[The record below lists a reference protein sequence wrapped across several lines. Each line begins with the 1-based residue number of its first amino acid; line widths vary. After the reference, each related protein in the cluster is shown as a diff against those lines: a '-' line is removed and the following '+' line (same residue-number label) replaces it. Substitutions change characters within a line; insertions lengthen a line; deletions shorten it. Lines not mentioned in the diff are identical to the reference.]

1 MEKIIP
7 ELFIRDLKE
16 LIKDLP
22 DDTPILYDDPN
33 FSGPYHIIP
42 RKNDFKVEQV
52 RELDNIKALLIDFPF
67 ETPVS

>member
-22 DDTPILYDDPN
+22 DDTPILYNDPN
-33 FSGPYHIIP
+33 FSGPYHNAPCKYDIKIDRLP
-42 RKNDFKVEQV
+42 
-52 RELDNIKALLIDFPF
+52 ELGNIKVLLIAFPF
-67 ETPVS
+67 ESPVD

>member
-1 MEKIIP
+1 MEKITP

-22 DDTPILYDDPN
+22 DDTPVLYGDPN
-33 FSGPYHIIP
+33 FSGPYHIVPCKFDI
-42 RKNDFKVEQV
+42 KVEQV
-52 RELDNIKALLIDFPF
+52 EELDNIKALLIAFPF